1 MVTDEQVES
10 LVKQISE
17 MQEQVLRKSIRAMLE
32 AFHDDRASNA
42 DKKLTKTAALAEQ
55 SESSADAFAVRNDQ
69 GYWVGIWNDKAI
81 AQSVVARS
89 QPSHNEVIVPIKV
102 LPPLPKE

>member
-17 MQEQVLRKSIRAMLE
+17 MQEQVLRKNIRAMLE

-42 DKKLTKTAALAEQ
+42 DKKLTKPA
-55 SESSADAFAVRNDQ
+55 R
-69 GYWVGIWNDKAI
+69 VGNTKFGVGVPERIVIERAQLEHEYHNSPEEI
-81 AQSVVARS
+81 ANRVAR
-89 QPSHNEVIVPIKV
+89 V
-102 LPPLPKE
+102 KEFNVRG